1 MSNGYHHNQQRESED
16 VKKLKEVKKDFGD
29 EYENILNPNRDE
41 NKFINKLKEFMDKN
55 ARQISTSQLR
65 NVFSKIKNLNEKK
78 YEEIYSL
85 RPKLAYVYGRSDSNA
100 MKKLIVLL
108 DDQIQKVKSSEQLK
122 MFKSFFES
130 VIAYHKFYGG
140 KN

>member
-1 MSNGYHHNQQRESED
+1 MSYNNNETQDE
-16 VKKLKEVKKDFGD
+16 KFLKEVKKTFG
-29 EYENILNPNRDE
+29 EQYNKILAVDRDE
-41 NKFINKLKEFMDKN
+41 NEFIKKLKEFIKEN
-55 ARQISTSQLR
+55 ASGISTSQLR